1 MAGTGIE
8 QAIEVTSAG
17 EFADWLAANGSTAR
31 EIWVAIYKKASG
43 KQVVGFDPLLE
54 AALCHGWV
62 DVQTKGID
70 SERYGIRFVPRRPG
84 SNWSATNRAIVKR
97 LLAEGRMAERGKA
110 LLPPDL

>member
-1 MAGTGIE
+1 MAGIDD
-8 QAIEVTSAG
+8 AIEVKSAE
-17 EFADWLAANGSTAR
+17 EFAAWLVANGKTER

-54 AALCHGWV
+54 TALCHGWV

-70 SERYGIRFVPRRPG
+70 TERYGIRFVPRRAG

-97 LLAEGRMAERGKA
+97 LLGEGRMEETGKA